1 MGSGKRIWEL
11 VKELDAIRSLAFL
24 LAPLTVGG
32 VSAMLSILDVP
43 AWGIALGATI
53 AGSVLLFI
61 VSNMLFNHFARQAE
75 VRNRQAE
82 ARRIR
87 AGQGLLEIID
97 SLYKDKVDKLLFESR
112 FKALEDRLAGTPE
125 SYPFTEW
132 LRRKRDEEST

>member
-11 VKELDAIRSLAFL
+11 VKELDAIRSLVFL
-24 LAPLTVGG
+24 LAPLIVGS

-43 AWGIALGATI
+43 TWGIALGSTI

-61 VSNMLFNHFARQAE
+61 VTNMLFNHYARQTE
-75 VRNRQAE
+75 ERTRQTE
-82 ARRIR
+82 AQRIHIWE
-87 AGQGLLEIID
+87 GLLALID
-97 SLYKDKVDKLLFESR
+97 SLYKEKVDKLLFESR

-125 SYPFTEW
+125 LYPFTEW